1 VFSAGCRSNSS
12 PPPSPAVPPPPPANA
27 WAIVN
32 GHTITQEDVDK
43 AYRRTSNAAQV
54 LSDEETMTAKL
65 SLLNDLIVQEL
76 LLARAGVLKVE
87 VPQTELDAAFK
98 DAEKNIA
105 DAAFQQE
112 LKQRGLTT
120 EDMREGLRRELLMQK
135 VITQEVGTITISEQQ
150 VTDFFNANRSQFN
163 VPEEAYHLA
172 QIVVTPVRDP
182 QLQNAT
188 GDDATTPQAAAAKVQ
203 MLMERLKAG
212 ANFRDLAV
220 GYSEDPQSAARG
232 GDLGMVP
239 VSRLKQAPPQLR
251 DAVLNKAPGT
261 VNVAS
266 AGGAHTLVLVVS
278 HEAAGQRDLSMPGVK
293 EQISETLRARKEA
306 LVRAAYLTAVR
317 SDAKV
322 DNLLARKLVES
333 KGAMK

>member
-1 VFSAGCRSNSS
+1 MCLVAICGRKLASACGRVICVRTNLSWADSPPPRSTTSAHTVTKAVPVMRPTFTLRGPLQYMHMSKPHLTVLLPWVVLLVFSAGCRSNSS

-105 DAAFQQE
+105 DAAFRQE

-120 EDMREGLRRELLMQK
+120 EDMREGLRRELLCLLY
-135 VITQEVGTITISEQQ
+135 TSP
-150 VTDFFNANRSQFN
+150 S
-163 VPEEAYHLA
+163 
-172 QIVVTPVRDP
+172 
-182 QLQNAT
+182 
-188 GDDATTPQAAAAKVQ
+188 
-203 MLMERLKAG
+203 
-212 ANFRDLAV
+212 
-220 GYSEDPQSAARG
+220 
-232 GDLGMVP
+232 
-239 VSRLKQAPPQLR
+239 
-251 DAVLNKAPGT
+251 
-261 VNVAS
+261 
-266 AGGAHTLVLVVS
+266 
-278 HEAAGQRDLSMPGVK
+278 QRDS
-293 EQISETLRARKEA
+293 
-306 LVRAAYLTAVR
+306 
-317 SDAKV
+317 
-322 DNLLARKLVES
+322 
-333 KGAMK
+333 